1 MGTGSQATLPSF
13 TGEPSGENATEV
25 MLSTGD
31 PYLIQAALKV
41 PASAPWPCFREFEA
55 GEKRGFRG

>member
-1 MGTGSQATLPSF
+1 MKTGSQATLPSF

-31 PYLIQAALKV
+31 PYLIQAALK
-41 PASAPWPCFREFEA
+41 
-55 GEKRGFRG
+55 GTGFRSMALFP

>member
-25 MLSTGD
+25 MPSTDD
-31 PYLIQAALKV
+31 PYLIQAAFAAIRFHSV
-41 PASAPWPCFREFEA
+41 PLFRLN
-55 GEKRGFRG
+55 

>member
-25 MLSTGD
+25 SPSTDD
-31 PYLIQAALKV
+31 PYLIQAAV
-41 PASAPWPCFREFEA
+41 PAFGIPSVPL
-55 GEKRGFRG
+55 FRGI